1 MIPPLACFTMNN
13 LQTSG
18 NNDNSNNQA
27 SGTSGHLSY
36 DSCVKFQRRV
46 IAKKI
51 ALLKEARVSPMMRPQ
66 AVSFPVNLVAFFEGH
81 LRNKLSDVAMS
92 KLEGLLALY
101 LALSDV
107 QSSTGFLAVLTL
119 YAKTHNHASLVSQMK
134 GIVDSLFDMSPQSS
148 DRPAWLDAMT
158 NSLTDWKLLVSNP
171 AFKKVS
177 RVISLLVT
185 LGCVESQSIN
195 LGGLELFSI
204 KAQERQVNAIDLAD
218 AVVETVVFFAE
229 GAYQCF
235 VKGSLKPLLFSKSE
249 ICEIEEL
256 YLEKLNQ
263 WEHVR
268 NGNLKKFCGKDES
281 EFDLELGELVQK
293 LKVLYQT
300 LPSGAEKK
308 IVQLKWEKLS
318 AVETEFTA
326 SRVRGGLRK
335 VPFCVKVYGKSS
347 VGKSSFTDYTM
358 TAVLRAGGFP
368 CDDDHI
374 CTLNPDD
381 KHMSNYRSY
390 ITGIKID
397 DYGNTKLDYVEVSPT
412 DWLIKIVNNIRTYAV
427 MADLANKGKVTIEPA
442 CLTITTN
449 VEDLHAGKLSYESV
463 SIARRAHVH
472 VDLKVKP
479 EFCKVD
485 EFGTRTHMLDSRK
498 VFNKYGD
505 SDQIQD
511 LWNITIRAVVIDP
524 DTNTFHFENVPEL
537 VDVDIHTYLNYL
549 IKGAKRHFEEQEVLV
564 NKCSSMSERLPW
576 CERCKTFTEYCEC
589 CPEEEDHDPQFG
601 ERLATAMTS
610 YGSQWKYGFHKRRL
624 TVETK
629 VEDLSITAL
638 HTAVRWFENSPY
650 AVWTNWIP
658 ESMMDNDYVKSFIMY
673 IDSDLV
679 AAEIRTYV
687 ISMVLAYACF
697 VMSFAYMNFKLGLFV
712 AIALGLYMLSAYAAV
727 VEAKKEAYMNHLR
740 DQRGVL
746 GKAFEDVRDNHVK
759 YACGLFAGLSVLY
772 GVCQLVKALRSNLT
786 AQGVLRP
793 RSVADIQERDTQ
805 VNVWKK
811 DDEKPHVPSVSG
823 ATAGAK
829 DALAVAEKAVWTIEY
844 ELEDRTRFSNC
855 FAYKSGVILVPYH
868 SLPKTVVKATAIFG
882 YRKIPFILNP
892 ELVEPFAQDLVA
904 VYVPNTG
911 PLKDMSSWFANDY
924 LRKPT
929 IATIL
934 FNNDGKKRDRTM
946 WQFVHG
952 ASNGA
957 ATFNGS
963 YYELV
968 KTTTFGGLCMAPLIS
983 EGKDCHVLGFH
994 LGGIEG
1000 TKKGVG
1006 IAVTKG
1012 MIDQAVARLHKRSA
1026 SFIPAPQA
1034 REIDENVNGLQ
1045 VALSPDIHYKSPL
1058 RYIDSDC
1065 QVEVY
1070 GSVSGRSTYKSEVI
1084 QTPISDTV
1092 ERVCGVAN
1100 KHGPPRF
1107 VEKVTREDGSIS
1119 NQSWKPWYASLDV
1132 SSHPSIGFDPASVDR
1147 AREDWLSG
1155 MREVF
1160 DAQSELWK
1168 MDIRPLSDLEVV
1180 SGIDGKKF
1188 IDAMPAGTSMGY
1200 PIKGPKRNHLIDLEP
1215 TEDHACPREFTPEI
1229 QELISAFYAHC
1240 DANEMP
1246 NQPFNASLKD
1256 EPTERTKEKV
1266 RVFQAAPVP
1275 LQHGIR
1281 KYFLPIGRFIS
1292 SNPLVAECAV
1302 GINAHGPEWDELSRF
1317 MAHFGEDRI
1326 IAGDYSKYDLRMPAQ
1341 LTISAFSAMIE
1352 IAKWSGNYTERDI
1365 KRMQVIAFE
1374 VCHPLI
1380 AYNGDMMRF
1389 LGTNPSGQNMTV
1401 YLNSV
1406 VNSFLHRLA
1415 FFDCYSQ
1422 EELRSIGSELGLSGP
1437 AKFRDLV
1444 TLATYGDDA
1453 KGSVRKGYDKFNHVS
1468 MANFLEKN
1476 DMKFTM
1482 PDKKSE
1488 PVPFM
1493 SRYRADFLKRKDR
1506 FEQKLGVYVGV
1517 LEESSIFKSLHSIL
1531 RSKTNTPEEVCT
1543 MNIEGAMRE
1552 WFFHGEETYELRREQ
1567 MKTIAV
1573 EHNLPVRDLE
1583 LSFDDRVEAWKDKY
1597 VPQSG
1602 EKLESRST
1610 ESLIANA
1617 TRVSNKLSK
1626 RVGLHDCNGWIVE
1639 MARMSTELNERLVV
1653 PTGPSQP
1660 VVYDAEDEISELTRA
1675 TPVTTEDEL
1684 QDQVVKFIGKPL
1696 AREYTVFADCI
1707 GKGDLLYRD
1716 KNTYLVIETKRIV
1729 GREDQMDK
1737 VRMQARKY
1745 ASSLHKL
1752 QPNGTV
1758 YALTYTELG
1767 FSFVKKYGVAPI
1779 PAKWKSLKAVLGM

>member
-1 MIPPLACFTMNN
+1 MNN
-13 LQTSG
+13 LHTSG
-18 NNDNSNNQA
+18 NNNKSNNQA

-36 DSCVKFQRRV
+36 DSTVKFQKR
-46 IAKKI
+46 IISKKI
-51 ALLKEARVSPMMRPQ
+51 ALLKEARADPVMRPQ
-66 AVSFPVNLVAFFEGH
+66 AATLPLNLVAFFEGH

-119 YAKTHNHASLVSQMK
+119 YAKTHNHASLASQLK
-134 GIVDSLFDMSPQSS
+134 GVVDSLFGMSPQSS
-148 DRPAWLDAMT
+148 GRPAWLDAMT
-158 NSLTDWKLLVSNP
+158 NSLTDWKLLISNP

-185 LGCVESQSIN
+185 LGCVESTSIN
-195 LGGLELFSI
+195 LGGLELFSV
-204 KAQERQVNAIDLAD
+204 KAQERQVNAIDLVD

-256 YLEKLNQ
+256 YLEKLNE

-268 NGNLKKFCGKDES
+268 NGNLKKFCNKDES

-335 VPFCVKVYGKSS
+335 VPFCFKVYGKSS
-347 VGKSSFTDYTM
+347 VGKSSFTDYVM
-358 TAVLRAGGFP
+358 TAVLRTGGFP

-397 DYGNTKLDYVEVSPT
+397 DYGNTKLDFVDVSPT

-427 MADLANKGKVTIEPA
+427 MADLANKGKITIEPA
-442 CLTITTN
+442 CLSITTN

-463 SIARRAHVH
+463 SIARRAHCH
-472 VDLKVKP
+472 IDLKVKP

-485 EFGTRTHMLDSRK
+485 EFGTRTHMLDSSK
-498 VFNKYGD
+498 VFAKYGD
-505 SDQIQD
+505 SNEIQD
-511 LWNITIRAVVIDP
+511 IWNITVRAIVIDAEM
-524 DTNTFHFENVPEL
+524 NTFHFENIPEL
-537 VDVDIHTYLNYL
+537 VDIDIHKFLAYV
-549 IKGAKRHFEEQEVLV
+549 IKKSKAHFDEQEALV

-576 CERCKTFTEYCEC
+576 CGRCNTFSQYCEC
-589 CPEEEDHDPQFG
+589 CADEEDCDPQFG
-601 ERLATAMTS
+601 ERLATVMTS
-610 YGSQWKYGFHKRRL
+610 YGKEWKFGFAKKRL
-624 TVETK
+624 QVETK

-638 HTAVRWFENSPY
+638 HSAVRWFETSPY
-650 AVWTNWIP
+650 AIWTNWIP
-658 ESMMDNDYVKSFIMY
+658 ESFMDNDYVKSLIMY

-687 ISMVLAYACF
+687 ISMILAYVCF
-697 VMSFAYMNFKLGLFV
+697 VVTFAYVNFKLGVIV
-712 AIALGLYMLSAYAAV
+712 AVVLGIYFMSAYAGV
-727 VEAKKEAYMNHLR
+727 VEAKKDAYMDYLR

-746 GKAFEDVRDNHVK
+746 GQAFEDVRDNHVK

-772 GVCQLVKALRSNLT
+772 GVCQLIKALRSNLS
-786 AQGVLRP
+786 AQGLLRP
-793 RSVADIQERDTQ
+793 RSVADVVAREAHE
-805 VNVWKK
+805 NVWKK
-811 DDEKPHVPSVSG
+811 DDSKPHVPSTSG
-823 ATAGAK
+823 ATSSAN
-829 DALAVAEKAVWTIEY
+829 DALAVVEKAVWTIEY
-844 ELEDRTRFSNC
+844 ELEDRTRFSNA
-855 FAYKSGVILVPYH
+855 FAYKSGVLLVPNH
-868 SLPKTVVKATAIFG
+868 SLPKTVVKATAVFG
-882 YRKIPFILNP
+882 RRKIPFILNP
-892 ELVEPFAQDLVA
+892 ELTEPFCDDLVA

-911 PLKDMSSWFANDY
+911 PLKDMSSWFASDY

-934 FNNDGKKRDRTM
+934 FNQDDEKKRDRTM
-946 WQFVHG
+946 WQFVSG

-963 YYELV
+963 YYTLT
-968 KTTTFGGLCMAPLIS
+968 KTTTFGGLCMAPLVS
-983 EGKDCHVLGFH
+983 EGRDNHVLGFH
-994 LGGIEG
+994 LGGVEG

-1006 IAVTKG
+1006 IALTKG
-1012 MIDQAVARLHKRSA
+1012 MIDQAVARLYKRSA

-1034 REIDENVNGLQ
+1034 RDIDEKVNGLT
-1045 VALSPDIHYKSPL
+1045 VALSSEIHDKSPL
-1058 RYIDSDC
+1058 RFIDSDC

-1070 GSVSGRSTYKSEVI
+1070 GTVSGRSTYKSEVI
-1084 QTPISDTV
+1084 ETPISKTV
-1092 ERVCGVAN
+1092 EEVCGVPN
-1100 KHGPPRF
+1100 MHGPPRF
-1107 VEKVTREDGSIS
+1107 VEKVARPDGTVS
-1119 NQSWKPWYASLDV
+1119 NQSWKPWWASLDV
-1132 SSHPSIGFDPASVDR
+1132 CSHPSIGFDPALVDR
-1147 AREDWLSG
+1147 ARDDWLSG
-1155 MREVF
+1155 MRVVF
-1160 DAQSELWK
+1160 DEQSELWK
-1168 MDIRPLSDLEVV
+1168 KDIRPLSDIEVV

-1215 TEDHACPREFTPEI
+1215 SEEHACPRKFTPEI
-1229 QELISAFYAHC
+1229 ESLIEAFYAHC
-1240 DANEMP
+1240 DANECP

-1256 EPTERTKEKV
+1256 EPTKLTKEKV

-1317 MAHFGEDRI
+1317 MSHFGEDRV

-1352 IAKWSGNYTERDI
+1352 IASWSGNYSVKDI
-1365 KRMQVIAFE
+1365 KRMRVIAFE

-1401 YLNSV
+1401 YLNSI
-1406 VNSFLHRLA
+1406 VNSMLHRLA
-1415 FFDCYSQ
+1415 FYDCYSAEDLIQ
-1422 EELRSIGSELGLSGP
+1422 AGEELGLSGP
-1437 AKFRDLV
+1437 AKFRDIV

-1453 KGSVRKGYDKFNHVS
+1453 KGSVRKGYDQFNHVS

-1482 PDKKSE
+1482 PDKESD

-1506 FEQKLGVYVGV
+1506 YEAKLGVYVGV
-1517 LEESSIFKSLHSIL
+1517 LEEASIFKSLHSIL
-1531 RSKTNTPEEVCT
+1531 RSKTNSPEEVST

-1552 WFFHGEETYELRREQ
+1552 WFFHGEETYELRRNQ
-1567 MKTIAV
+1567 MKTIAAA
-1573 EHNLPVRDLE
+1573 HNLPVRDLD

-1602 EKLESRST
+1602 SIPLEERST
-1610 ESLIANA
+1610 EKLIANA
-1617 TRVSNKLSK
+1617 QRVSKHLSK
-1626 RVGLHDCNGWIVE
+1626 RLETNDCTGWITE
-1639 MARMSTELNERLVV
+1639 MCRTSVELNGRRVLQ
-1653 PTGPSQP
+1653 TGPTSP
-1660 VVYDAEDEISELTRA
+1660 VNYDAADEISALTSVPSA
-1675 TPVTTEDEL
+1675 VTEDEL

-1729 GREDQMDK
+1729 GREEQIDK
-1737 VRMQARKY
+1737 VRAQARKY

-1758 YALTYTELG
+1758 YALIYTELG
-1767 FSFVKKYGVAPI
+1767 FGFVKKYGTEPI
-1779 PAKWKSLKAVLGM
+1779 PAKWKTLKAVLGM